1 VAGKNEMPMKV
12 IIYDVFGKVVLNQM
26 LVGQELNV
34 AHLPSGSYVLS
45 IPEYGFNKCIIKQ

>member
-1 VAGKNEMPMKV
+1 VAGKNEMPTKV
-12 IIYDVFGKVVLNQM
+12 IIYDVFGKSVLSQM

-34 AHLPSGSYVLS
+34 AHLPSGSYFLS